1 MKDCTVIIPI
11 HELTTQT
18 TTLLKGAI
26 NSVLNQIDIEVPE
39 LMLVVKSDTKLIKEI
54 NSLIGELNVK
64 CTIVENT
71 GKSDYASQI
80 NYGVSNVKTKWFSIL
95 AFDDMYAPN
104 WFKIASKE
112 IEINPTID
120 IYGCLTQEVD
130 LDGNFISFTNEAI
143 WANGFSEKQGYLTN
157 DVLLDFSTFILD
169 GAIINKDKFI
179 DCGGLKTNIVL
190 SFIYEFLLRA
200 TANGLVI
207 YFIPKI
213 GYSRLN
219 GRDDSLIKKYL
230 DNLTPTEIR
239 FWYGVAK
246 QEFYYK
252 NEREI
257 DLNFTEND
265 EE

>member
-1 MKDCTVIIPI
+1 MKDCTIIIPI

-18 TTLLKGAI
+18 TTLLRGAI
-26 NSVLNQIDIEVPE
+26 NSVLNQIDVEIPE
-39 LMLVVKSDTKLIKEI
+39 LMLVIKSNVGLTEEVNKIVDGLNIKY
-54 NSLIGELNVK
+54 
-64 CTIVENT
+64 TIIEND
-71 GKSDYASQI
+71 GKTDYASQI
-80 NYGVSNVKTKWFSIL
+80 NYGVSKVKTKWFSVL
-95 AFDDMYAPN
+95 AFDDMYSPN
-104 WFKIASKE
+104 WFKIVSKE
-112 IEINPTID
+112 MEINPTID

-179 DCGGLKTNIVL
+179 DCGGLKTNISL

-200 TANGLVI
+200 TANGLTI
-207 YFIPKI
+207 YYVPKI

-219 GRDDSLIKKYL
+219 GRDNSLIKNYL

-257 DLNFTEND
+257 DLNFIEND